1 MHSPPCNGCDCD
13 GHCLLMWTQAYQWDD
28 DKTVVSWLESQLEG
42 RNGSSLLLD
51 NIRCL
56 HKDHVLADVKQ

>member
-1 MHSPPCNGCDCD
+1 M
-13 GHCLLMWTQAYQWDD
+13 LLWTQAYQWED

-42 RNGSSLLLD
+42 YDGSSLLLD

-56 HKDHVLADVKQ
+56 HKDHVVARLKE

>member
-1 MHSPPCNGCDCD
+1 MTVAVDTSGD
-13 GHCLLMWTQAYQWDD
+13 CLLLWTQAYQWED

-42 RNGSSLLLD
+42 HGGSSLLLD

-56 HKDHVLADVKQ
+56 HNDHVVARLKE